1 MTQDRTPEGSTGKP
15 QEPAPDKPHGD
26 ENKTNTNGGEQSKSG
41 SGLSTGVETGAIQPG
56 KTQGANNA
64 R

>member
-1 MTQDRTPEGSTGKP
+1 MTENRTPEGPARTS
-15 QEPAPDKPHGD
+15 QEPAPSKPHSD
-26 ENKTNTNGGEQSKSG
+26 ENKTSTNGGEQSKSG
-41 SGLSTGVETGAIQPG
+41 SGLSTGVETGGIQPG